1 LGERE
6 LSEKEATDT
15 LKGAARDIYR
25 FMLKANKPLGVR
37 ELTRALK
44 LSSPSVAQHHLTR
57 LESLGLVKREWGNY
71 VVNRVML
78 ENCIKISRFL
88 IPRYFFYLLFVVVV
102 LVLELTILQPNVL
115 YQAYVL
121 SILASIVVIAI
132 FCYETIKI
140 WRKGSL

>member
-1 LGERE
+1 
-6 LSEKEATDT
+6 
-15 LKGAARDIYR
+15 
-25 FMLKANKPLGVR
+25 MLKSNKPLGIR

-57 LESLGLVKREWGNY
+57 LESLGLIKHEGGNY
-71 VVNRVML
+71 IVNRVML

-121 SILASIVVIAI
+121 SIIAFIVVIVI
-132 FCYETIKI
+132 LCYETIKI
-140 WRKGSL
+140 WRKGNL